1 MKKSIIALILA
12 FFAVFCAFGQN
23 SDTIDLVLLLDT
35 SSSMGSSY
43 EKVNNYITGQ
53 FLSDFLRTGD
63 TFHLISFSS
72 SPRLDIARKITSIG
86 DVETIIGRML
96 IQYPVE
102 TGNNVTAAVNYAEA
116 YIATLPPRPKKII
129 VVSAAGP
136 ETSGIINSAKQRF
149 SSKNATF
156 DFVSVTEVIPGSPNL
171 SNPPGSG
178 RSSPRQTSSQQSAPS
193 GTASTAGTG
202 STKPDGTASTQG
214 TSGTQA
220 SQGSSTQGTAQ
231 GTSAQGTSAQG
242 TSSQG
247 TSTQGTSQTGTQGGT
262 QSGTAQG
269 TSETG
274 TQSGAKSG
282 TAQEATGTGASQ
294 TGGQTAQGAGAQST
308 PNAQSAT
315 PGAQTAQPPSG
326 DSPGTG
332 SSARGAS
339 SQDGKQ
345 ASDKNRDSGQDAAA
359 KGSTNGGSSSASGQK
374 GSRSINPTLLIIIG
388 VVAAVLLLILL
399 IAFISRRLGSSPNRV
414 MASVSASGGKDEKF
428 TDHSRDLASYA
439 ARQSKQRVTP
449 YQGRPVKQQ
458 NAAQNTINPS
468 GPLLLNLFVDDQ
480 STSIGKRNIHSLKS
494 GYSLSVGGGASDD
507 FHIFLVSMPPH
518 LGDIRRNGSQLTF
531 IPRKPKYF
539 PDLGSNEVKDCINKR
554 IRVVSDKNYEMW
566 FSFVTYEDP
575 LEALNR
581 VLHSIKVP
589 G

>member
-1 MKKSIIALILA
+1 MKKSIIAVILVLG
-12 FFAVFCAFGQN
+12 AVFCAYGQN

-35 SSSMGSSY
+35 SSSMGSSF
-43 EKVNNYITGQ
+43 EKVNDYITGK
-53 FLSDFLRTGD
+53 FLSEFLRTGD

-72 SPRLDIARKITSIG
+72 SPRLDIARKISARG
-86 DVETIIGRML
+86 DIETIIGRML

-116 YIATLPPRPKKII
+116 YIATLPPRPKKIV

-178 RSSPRQTSSQQSAPS
+178 RSSPRQTSSQQAAQS
-193 GTASTAGTG
+193 GTAPNTVTG
-202 STKPDGTASTQG
+202 STKPAGTASTQG

-220 SQGSSTQGTAQ
+220 T
-231 GTSAQGTSAQG
+231 
-242 TSSQG
+242 QG
-247 TSTQGTSQTGTQGGT
+247 TSTQGASQ
-262 QSGTAQG
+262 
-269 TSETG
+269 TG
-274 TQSGAKSG
+274 TQSGAQATQGTGAQSTTQGGATG
-282 TAQEATGTGASQ
+282 TAQTGTQSGAQGGSTQGTGGASQ
-294 TGGQTAQGAGAQST
+294 TGGQTSTQGSGAQST
-308 PNAQSAT
+308 TSPQTT
-315 PGAQTAQPPSG
+315 PSTS
-326 DSPGTG
+326 DTSGTG
-332 SSARGAS
+332 SSAQGAS
-339 SQDGKQ
+339 STDNKQ
-345 ASDKNRDSGQDAAA
+345 ASDKKQDTQKQDSAA
-359 KGSTNGGSSSASGQK
+359 KGSSGDGSAGTSGQK
-374 GSRSINPTLLIIIG
+374 ESNSIHPSVLLIIGII
-388 VVAAVLLLILL
+388 AAILLLILL
-399 IAFISRRLGSSPNRV
+399 IFFISRKLGSSPNRV
-414 MASVSASGGKDEKF
+414 MASVSSSGGKEEKF
-428 TDHSRDLASYA
+428 TDHSKYLANYA
-439 ARQSKQRVTP
+439 AGQSKQRVTP
-449 YQGRPVKQQ
+449 YQDRPVKQQ
-458 NAAQNTINPS
+458 AGAQNTINPS

-539 PDLGSNEVKDCINKR
+539 PDIGSNEVRDCINKR